1 VNKIP
6 PKLVTYSTAFP
17 SVLVSD
23 AEKQTKE
30 YGYLIGSS
38 ICSEWFSK
46 RSGSCRYYDQWI
58 DFHKLRLY
66 ARGEQSTAKY
76 KTLFSTDGD
85 LSHLNIDWTPV
96 PTIPKFVDIVVNGMQ
111 DRLYK
116 IRTEAVDIMSGEKR
130 NSFQQEVENNM
141 YSKDILKVAK
151 EKFGV
156 NAYSMPEEDV
166 PNSPSEVSLYMQ
178 LNFKPG
184 IEIAEQ
190 MAIKTVME
198 QNRYES
204 TIKPRF
210 DYDITVLGVGMAK
223 HEFLPNSGISLS
235 YVDPANVVYSYTESP
250 TFDDVFYWGEV
261 KATPITELYKI
272 KPDISK
278 EELEEI
284 SAISGMWGDEYT
296 SMRGYRDDLFQKDVV
311 NLLYYNYKT
320 TKKFVHKKKKLA
332 NGLERV
338 IAKNDSFTPPPNE
351 YFETIE
357 RTIDVWYEGIMILGS
372 SMVLKW
378 ELSKNMVRPDSSS
391 QYALPNYI
399 ACAPRMYKGR
409 IESLTRRMIP
419 FADNIQMT
427 HLKLQQVVSKLV
439 PDGVYIDADGLNEID
454 LGNGGTYSPQ
464 DALKLYFETGSV
476 IGRSFTQSGEY
487 NHARIPVQE
496 LNKNSGQSKIQ
507 ALVGMYNQ
515 SLSML
520 RDVTGLN
527 EARDGS
533 DPDPNALVGVQKL
546 AAANSNTATRHI
558 LQGSMFITKRMAEA
572 ISLRIADLLEYS
584 DFREEFISQVGK
596 YNVAT
601 LEDIKN
607 LYLHDFGI
615 FIDVLPDAEEKA
627 KLQGY
632 IQMALSKGDISLD
645 DAIDIENISDLTLAN
660 ELLKKKKKD
669 REAKTMANE
678 QAKMQMQTQ
687 SNVESANASAQSK
700 MQIIEAEGQIKM
712 SIINAQSEADM
723 KRLTHEAGLKAQL
736 MEKEFGYNVQLD
748 GMANQLVD
756 KRDKLKEDAK
766 DNRTKLQATQQSQLI
781 DQRQKGASP
790 INFESNN
797 DSLDGLDLG
806 EFSPK

>member
-1 VNKIP
+1 MS
-6 PKLVTYSTAFP
+6 KLPYKLATYSTAFP

-30 YGYLIGSS
+30 YGILIGGA

-46 RSGSCRYYDQWI
+46 KSNSCRYYDQWI

-85 LSHLNIDWTPV
+85 LSYLNIDWTPV
-96 PTIPKFVDIVVNGMQ
+96 PIIPKFVDIVVNGMQ

-116 IRTEAVDIMSGEKR
+116 VRAEAVDIMSGEKR

-141 YSKDILKVAK
+141 YSKDILKAAK

-166 PNSPSEVSLYMQ
+166 PNSQSEVSLYMQ

-184 IEIAEQ
+184 VEVAAQ
-190 MAIKTVME
+190 MGIKTVME
-198 QNRYES
+198 QNHYEQVEYQC
-204 TIKPRF
+204 
-210 DYDITVLGVGMAK
+210 DYDTTVLGVGIAK

-284 SAISGMWGDEYT
+284 SAIGSAWGDEYT

-332 NGLERV
+332 NGLEKV

-351 YFETIE
+351 HFETVD
-357 RTIDVWYEGIMILGS
+357 RTIDVWYEGIMVLGS
-372 SMVLKW
+372 QIVLKW
-378 ELSKNMVRPDSSS
+378 ELAKNMIRPKSAS
-391 QYALPNYI
+391 QYALPNYV

-427 HLKLQQVVSKLV
+427 HLKLQQVVAKLV

-464 DALKLYFETGSV
+464 EALKLYFETGSV
-476 IGRSFTQSGEY
+476 IGRSYTQGGEY

-515 SLSML
+515 SLSMI

-546 AAANSNTATRHI
+546 AAAASNVCTRHI
-558 LQGSMFITKRMAEA
+558 QLARTFRTKRMSEC
-572 ISLRIADLLEYS
+572 ISLRIADLLEYA
-584 DFREEFISQVGK
+584 DFKDEFISQIGK
-596 YNVAT
+596 YNVET

-607 LYLHDFGI
+607 LYLHDFAI
-615 FIDVLPDAEEKA
+615 FIDVLPDAEERA
-627 KLQGY
+627 RLDGY
-632 IQMALSKGDISLD
+632 INMALSKGDISLD
-645 DAIDIENISDLTLAN
+645 DAIDIQKISDLTLAN

-678 QAKMQMQTQ
+678 QAKIQMQTQ

-700 MQIIEAEGQIKM
+700 MQLVEAEAQIKM
-712 SIINAQSEADM
+712 SVINAQTEADM
-723 KRLTHEAGLKAQL
+723 KKMSHEAGLKAQL
-736 MEKEFGYNVQLD
+736 MEKEFGYNMQLN
-748 GMANQLVD
+748 GMESQLVD

-766 DNRTKLQATQQSQLI
+766 DNRTKIQATQQSTLI
-781 DQRQKGASP
+781 DQRQNGGAP
-790 INFESNN
+790 VNFESNN
-797 DSLDGLDLG
+797 DSLDGLDMS
-806 EFSPK
+806 EFGGR